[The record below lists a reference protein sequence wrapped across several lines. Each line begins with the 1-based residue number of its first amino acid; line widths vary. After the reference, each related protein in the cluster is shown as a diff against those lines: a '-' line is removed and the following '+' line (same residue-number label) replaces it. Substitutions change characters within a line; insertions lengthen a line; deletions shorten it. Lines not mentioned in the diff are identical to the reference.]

1 MKTKLGVSVGILA
14 AATYFLGF
22 FSGYTVLTL
31 LVGYILLFEQDS
43 FLRKSAVKAMAISII
58 FSVVYALVGFIPNLM
73 EILNDLIGIFGGY
86 FYPSFISN
94 AISFLQNMINLLE
107 KVVMLILGV
116 MAIGQKTINIAP
128 IDKLVD

>member
-1 MKTKLGVSVGILA
+1 MKTKLGVPVGILA

-43 FLRKSAVKAMAISII
+43 FLRKSAVKAMALTII
-58 FSVVYALVGFIPNLM
+58 FSVVYALVSFIPNLM
-73 EILNDLIGIFGGY
+73 GILNDLIGIFGGY
-86 FYPSFISN
+86 FYPSFISSAVN
-94 AISFLQNMINLLE
+94 FLHDMIDLVE
-107 KVVMLILGV
+107 KIVMLALGL

-128 IDKLVD
+128 LDKLVD